1 MSGSSPSV
9 DQGPTRQPVRAA
21 AAAFIGTA
29 IEFYDFYVY
38 GLAVPL
44 ALGPLFFPNSD
55 PFVSTL
61 FSYITFAVGFIAR
74 PIGGVVFGHLGDR
87 LGRKKLL
94 VFTMLMMGFATIA
107 IGCLPTYAQI
117 GVWAPVLLVT
127 LRIIQGLASSGEW
140 GGAVLMA
147 GEHAPAKRVTFFA
160 SFAQLGSPAGLLMAL
175 LMFRAMKLLDPA
187 DFVAWGWRIP
197 FLAGV
202 VLLVVGFAI
211 RASVRETPAFEA
223 VVKQGAR
230 ARFPVAEALR
240 TAWYPILLAAGV
252 SVLGT
257 GGFFFTNVFMLSY
270 APTYVGIPQQLMI
283 DCLLWVTVIQFLSQ
297 PVSALLA
304 ERIGEVRFLKLAAFL
319 AMLTPYPMFLLVD
332 TGQPL
337 ATVLGIA
344 LPIVTLSGVYAVMAG
359 FLSTAFPARLRYSCI
374 SMGYQLGVTVSA
386 GGAPLL
392 GQVIAQ
398 QYQGQWLPLAL
409 FFSVLAAVT
418 LVSVQVFMLWRRGY
432 DAREAA
438 AQAA

>member
-1 MSGSSPSV
+1 MRGTTS
-9 DQGPTRQPVRAA
+9 DQGPARQPVRAA

-29 IEFYDFYVY
+29 VEFYDFYVY

-44 ALGPLFFPNSD
+44 ALGPLFFPSDD

-61 FSYITFAVGFIAR
+61 AAFGTFAVGFIAR

-94 VFTMLMMGFATIA
+94 VFTMLLMGFATIA

-117 GVWAPVLLVT
+117 GIWAPVLLVV
-127 LRIIQGLASSGEW
+127 LRIVQGLATSGEW

-160 SFAQLGSPAGLLMAL
+160 SFAQLGSPAGLLLAL
-175 LMFRAMKLLDPA
+175 LMFRAVKLLDPA
-187 DFVAWGWRIP
+187 DFMAWGWRIP

-202 VLLVVGFAI
+202 VLLGVGFAI
-211 RASVRETPAFEA
+211 RASVRETPAFEK
-223 VVKQGAR
+223 VVAQKQM

-257 GGFFFTNVFMLSY
+257 GGFFFTNVFMISY
-270 APTYVGIPQQLMI
+270 TTTYVGVPEPVIL

-319 AMLTPYPMFLLVD
+319 AMLAPYPMFLLVG

-337 ATVLGIA
+337 AIVFGISLA
-344 LPIVTLSGVYAVMAG
+344 IVTLSGVYAVMAG

-392 GQVIAQ
+392 GAVIAR

-409 FFSVLAAVT
+409 FFSVLALVT
-418 LVSVQVFMLWRRGY
+418 LASVHVFMLWRRGY
-432 DAREAA
+432 EAR
-438 AQAA
+438 QAATQPA